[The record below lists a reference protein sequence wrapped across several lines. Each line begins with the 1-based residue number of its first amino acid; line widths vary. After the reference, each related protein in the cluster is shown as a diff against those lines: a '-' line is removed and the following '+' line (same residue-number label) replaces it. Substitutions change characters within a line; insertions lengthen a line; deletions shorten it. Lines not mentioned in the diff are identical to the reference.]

1 MSIEPTRKTFKHFL
15 FLWSGQLFSLLGSSV
30 VQFVIVYWI
39 TIVTKSMTFLS
50 IASFFAFLPQFII
63 MPIAGVFVDRW
74 NRKIVMAL
82 ADFFQALTTLGLIFM
97 FIFKFENVWI
107 VILINGLRG
116 IFQAFHW
123 PAMNA
128 IIPIMVPKENLS
140 RFNGLNY
147 LFTGVVNTLGPLIA
161 SILLANFFIEQILW
175 VDIITF
181 LIAITPL
188 LIIFI
193 PKVEK
198 KMVLEEKTSF
208 WKDFKLGIKVLKV
221 VPGLLLL
228 LFVATMI
235 NFFGT
240 PFNTQMPYYVLVYH
254 YGTKIDYGMIA
265 SFMQLGFF
273 IGSVIVIT
281 KKVWK
286 HKTKIILGGIILG
299 EIGHLALAL
308 APIGAFPI
316 IGFGGFLFAFIVPF
330 VNTMF
335 LTILQSTI
343 PPETQGRAMSI
354 VISIATAI
362 TPIAM
367 IISGPIAEIIGIVPL
382 FLAASSID
390 IAFVLSIWLFSKVSK
405 IDYDNLPD
413 LFHDIEI

>member
-140 RFNGLNY
+140 RYNGLNY

-161 SILLANFFIEQILW
+161 SILLANFFMEQILW

-198 KMVLEEKTSF
+198 KIVLEEKTSF

-228 LFVATMI
+228 
-235 NFFGT
+235 
-240 PFNTQMPYYVLVYH
+240 
-254 YGTKIDYGMIA
+254 
-265 SFMQLGFF
+265 
-273 IGSVIVIT
+273 
-281 KKVWK
+281 
-286 HKTKIILGGIILG
+286 
-299 EIGHLALAL
+299 
-308 APIGAFPI
+308 
-316 IGFGGFLFAFIVPF
+316 
-330 VNTMF
+330 
-335 LTILQSTI
+335 
-343 PPETQGRAMSI
+343 
-354 VISIATAI
+354 
-362 TPIAM
+362 
-367 IISGPIAEIIGIVPL
+367 
-382 FLAASSID
+382 
-390 IAFVLSIWLFSKVSK
+390 
-405 IDYDNLPD
+405 
-413 LFHDIEI
+413 